1 MLQYIC
7 NTKKSLS
14 RRCRNRVNHNIKY
27 LGMYTK
33 YSTNDVVLSTV
44 WIDNIHPKDRCKDKL
59 YNILTV
65 IKKFMSLLFPWAE
78 LAGQG

>member
-1 MLQYIC
+1 
-7 NTKKSLS
+7 
-14 RRCRNRVNHNIKY
+14 
-27 LGMYTK
+27 MYTK